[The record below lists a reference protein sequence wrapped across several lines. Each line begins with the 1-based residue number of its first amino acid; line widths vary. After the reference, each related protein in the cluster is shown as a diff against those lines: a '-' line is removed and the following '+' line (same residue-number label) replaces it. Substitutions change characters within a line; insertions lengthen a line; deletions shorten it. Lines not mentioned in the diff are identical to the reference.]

1 MIGNFGKL
9 KIEIF
14 GESHSQFI
22 GVRLGGVPSG
32 MTVSD
37 VAITAMLNRRKSSA
51 DVWSTPRHED
61 DNYEILSGIKNQ
73 ITTGEIIE
81 VVIKNIDANASNY
94 LAISSCPRPSHADYV
109 AYLKDGKIT
118 SGGGRFSG
126 RMTAPLCIAG
136 AIAEEILK
144 AHGIDI
150 YAYTSSVGNIELG
163 SYKNCVLTKT
173 ALEATKTA

>member
-9 KIEIF
+9 EIEIF

-32 MTVSD
+32 LAVSD
-37 VAITAMLNRRKSSA
+37 IAIKAMLNRRKSSD

-94 LAISSCPRPSHADYV
+94 IAISSCPRPSHADYV

-144 AHGIDI
+144 ARGIDI
-150 YAYTSSVGNIELG
+150 YAYTSSVGNVELG
-163 SYKNCVLTKT
+163 SYKNCILTKT
-173 ALEATKTA
+173 ALEAT